1 MFLAEA
7 VNRHI
12 YHDKRDRSVKEQ
24 QIAQDRIFKQMQE
37 ITVAILQ
44 RSEVILTASTRY
56 TATILVPI
64 LLLSVEVL
72 IKIAEDGRN

>member
-24 QIAQDRIFKQMQE
+24 QITQDRIFKQMQE
-37 ITVAILQ
+37 ISVAILQ

-56 TATILVPI
+56 TILVPI
-64 LLLSVEVL
+64 LLLSLEAL